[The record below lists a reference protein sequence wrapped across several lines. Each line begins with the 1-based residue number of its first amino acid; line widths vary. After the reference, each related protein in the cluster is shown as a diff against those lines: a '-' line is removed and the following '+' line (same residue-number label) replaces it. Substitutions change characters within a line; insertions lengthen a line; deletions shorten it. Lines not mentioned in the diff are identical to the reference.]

1 VPYAP
6 ALIAAG
12 LDLARLL
19 IVRCRSPADQLWA
32 FDQALRAP
40 ECGAAFAWLGP
51 HDDRPM
57 RRLAVAAREGRTW
70 GVLWRRPGQHAIAST
85 ASLRLS
91 LAPWEGR
98 LAVRVLKRRGGDL
111 AQPAIIDVNAGSR
124 MPHLDPRTSA
134 GRALSHHMA
143 ALPTSRHPAN

>member
-1 VPYAP
+1 M
-6 ALIAAG
+6 
-12 LDLARLL
+12 
-19 IVRCRSPADQLWA
+19 VR
-32 FDQALRAP
+32 ALRAP

-51 HDDRPM
+51 HDDRSM

-91 LAPWEGR
+91 LAPSEGR

-111 AQPAIIDVNAGSR
+111 AQPVFVDVDEDGGEAGYSWGTAS
-124 MPHLDPRTSA
+124 HLGPKNPPCAVS
-134 GRALSHHMA
+134 GF
-143 ALPTSRHPAN
+143 PFPPATH

>member
-1 VPYAP
+1 
-6 ALIAAG
+6 
-12 LDLARLL
+12 
-19 IVRCRSPADQLWA
+19 
-32 FDQALRAP
+32 
-40 ECGAAFAWLGP
+40 
-51 HDDRPM
+51 M

-111 AQPAIIDVNAGSR
+111 AQPAIIDVAAGSR

-134 GRALSHHMA
+134 GRALS
-143 ALPTSRHPAN
+143 LPLVVLPASRHPAN